1 MAKSGKRTSFIV
13 SKIFIDTNILVYT
26 LDGRDRAKQ
35 AKAREIVSAIA
46 SKHLPVISTQVVK
59 EFFVVATTK
68 LKTEAITAKQIVHN
82 FHNMEVVAND
92 LDLIEQAIDIHLLS
106 QISFWD
112 ALIVAAAEKANCE
125 YIFSEDL
132 NDGQLYRGIKIVDPF
147 KEEQS
152 VKV

>member
-1 MAKSGKRTSFIV
+1 MSFIV

-147 KEEQS
+147 KKGQS